1 MRLTTFS
8 LILCSVLMSAGA
20 QVLLKMGMS
29 DARVADAIAG
39 NRRLRLFLEVF
50 GNRWVVLGLALY
62 ILGAV
67 IWLAVLSRV
76 EVSLAYP
83 FVGIGFVAIML
94 LGWLLLGDSI
104 NTQRVVGTLLITAGV
119 VLVARGG

>member
-29 DARVADAIAG
+29 DARVADAIAS
-39 NRRLRLFLEVF
+39 NRRLKLFFEVF
-50 GNRWVVLGLALY
+50 SNRWVVLGLALY

-104 NTQRVVGTLLITAGV
+104 NAQRVVGTVLITAGV
-119 VLVARGG
+119 VLIARGG

>member
-39 NRRLRLFLEVF
+39 NRRLKLFLEVF

-104 NTQRVVGTLLITAGV
+104 NTQRVIGTLLITAGV